1 MPEIEAKFLVQD
13 PHQIGQLLAVL
24 RELGYGVEPHWNETI
39 VDRYF
44 DTPDWAIFRAGWGYR
59 LRDSN
64 GEQTLALKGLGLRDS
79 AIQVREEIEQRLLVS
94 HTVLHDIPSGPVR
107 DRLADLIGNKK
118 TRELFMVR
126 NQRSLYMLSSPD
138 DTPARRVNDADDCS
152 KERSAF
158 TSIELAIDQVE
169 ISGEKNAKLA
179 PGVLNFSE
187 IELELKRGPQEPLVQ
202 LADLLPKKIDIL
214 PARLNKFQ
222 RGLQTTGLS
231 TPLQTASPHQSP
243 LAPTDPWIHLA
254 YYHLGRQVQIL
265 KLQQPR
271 AWEGLDP
278 EGVHQMRVAMRHIRA
293 ALRVFRAVL
302 PPRVVASLNTEFRWT
317 ARVLG
322 EVRDLDVYRE
332 NLKRYMEAIPV
343 NDAAHLA
350 LYERH
355 LAEEWQRSR
364 RQLIT
369 TFSSRRYIRLMDR
382 FERFVQRGPSATA
395 LRQSG
400 AVPICDA
407 AAPAVDRN
415 LRQLLRRGRAIEPH
429 SPAELLH
436 ALRIRGKRLRYLLEF
451 LREVY
456 KASGD
461 PLKKPIDA
469 TKQLQDVLG
478 DHQDACVASERLRS
492 YAQIVPL
499 RKAERRLLLAL
510 GQLIYSQEQH
520 AAAERQHFGKVWR
533 HFEKAASRKRL
544 VAVLQAKR

>member
-24 RELGYGVEPHWNETI
+24 RELGYGVEPHANETI

-64 GEQTLALKGLGLRDS
+64 GAQTLALKGLGLRDS
-79 AIQVREEIEQRLLVS
+79 AIQVREEIEQPLLVS
-94 HTVLHDIPSGPVR
+94 YTLVHNIPSGPVR
-107 DRLADLIGNKK
+107 DRLSSLVGNKK
-118 TRELFMVR
+118 TRELFVVR

-138 DTPARRVNDADDCS
+138 DTPAR
-152 KERSAF
+152 
-158 TSIELAIDQVE
+158 IELAIDQVQ

-187 IELELKRGPQEPLVQ
+187 IELELKHGPQEPLVQ

-231 TPLQTASPHQSP
+231 TPLETVSKVNDDDPLSKKRSSFTLPQHPPLGPTAP
-243 LAPTDPWIHLA
+243 LIHLA
-254 YYHLGRQVQIL
+254 YYHLGRQAQIL

-293 ALRVFRAVL
+293 ALRVFGAVL
-302 PPRVVASLNTEFRWT
+302 PPRAVVSLNAEFRWA

-332 NLKRYMEAIPV
+332 NLKHYMEAIPAD
-343 NDAAHLA
+343 DAAHLA

-364 RQLIT
+364 RRLIT
-369 TFSSRRYIRLMDR
+369 TFSSRRYIRLMER
-382 FERFVQRGPSATA
+382 FERFVQRGPSAAA
-395 LRQSG
+395 LRRFG
-400 AVPICDA
+400 AIRICDA

-415 LRQLLRRGRAIEPH
+415 LRQLLKRGRAIEPH

-469 TKQLQDVLG
+469 IKQLQDVLG

-492 YAQIVPL
+492 YAQVVPL
-499 RKAERRLLLAL
+499 RKTDRRLLLAL
-510 GQLIYSQEQH
+510 GQLISSQDQH
-520 AAAERQHFGKVWR
+520 AAAEHQRFGKVWR
-533 HFEKAASRKRL
+533 RFEKTVSRKRL
-544 VAVLQAKR
+544 VTLLRSAD